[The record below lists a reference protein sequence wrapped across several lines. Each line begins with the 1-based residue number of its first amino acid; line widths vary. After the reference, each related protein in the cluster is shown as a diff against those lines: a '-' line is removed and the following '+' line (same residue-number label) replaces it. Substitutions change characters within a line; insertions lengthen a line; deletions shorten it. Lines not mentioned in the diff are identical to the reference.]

1 MALGKR
7 KPKQNF
13 LWVDARHLQ
22 AHPAHPFYRRLNE
35 ILERAQFDRYV
46 ERLCRKYYAP
56 VMGRPSIA
64 PGVYFRCFLVGY
76 FEGIDSERG
85 IAYRIAD
92 SLSLREFLGL
102 SLEEPTPDHS
112 TLSKTRRR
120 LSLGTH
126 KAVFRWVLRLLA
138 REGLL
143 SGKNL
148 GVDAT
153 TLEANAAMKTIVR
166 RDNGASYDEYVAQLM
181 ANEGVEEPTPVE
193 RRRWD
198 RRRKKSLSNREW
210 VNPHDPEAR
219 ITKLK
224 DGRTHLAY
232 KAEHAVDLDTGAV
245 VALTVQPA
253 DRGDPQSLRVTVAEA
268 GSVVTGMASQ
278 AAEADAVGPV
288 KRVSEVGVERVVA
301 DKGYHS
307 KPVLEELAEVGVRT
321 LIAEPERQRQCRA
334 GQRAPRAAVYANRR
348 RLKTPTGKALM
359 RRRGVLIERTFAHL
373 YDTGGLRRVH
383 LRGKDNL
390 AKRLLIHAAA
400 FNLSLILRQLLGVG
414 TARQAADL
422 LAALCFCVLRLMQA
436 ASHGPLVCPPRRFT
450 ARSPHPPRYRHLS
463 QRRQD
468 LPLSTGC

>member
-7 KPKQNF
+7 KPKQAS
-13 LWVDARHLQ
+13 LWADARHRQ

-56 VMGRPSIA
+56 TLGRPSIA

-76 FEGIDSERG
+76 FEGIGSERG

-102 SLEEPTPDHS
+102 SREEPMPDHS
-112 TLSKTRRR
+112 RRSKTRRR

-126 KAVFRWVLRLLA
+126 KAVFRWVLKLLV

-153 TLEANAAMKTIVR
+153 TLEANAALKAIVR
-166 RDNGASYDEYVAQLM
+166 RDHGASYDEYVAQRM
-181 ANEGVEEPTPVE
+181 ANEGLEEPTAAQ
-193 RRRWD
+193 RQRWD
-198 RRRKKSLSNREW
+198 RRRKKRLSNREW

-224 DGRTHLAY
+224 DGRAHLAY
-232 KAEHAVDLDTGAV
+232 QAEHAVDL
-245 VALTVQPA
+245 
-253 DRGDPQSLRVTVAEA
+253 
-268 GSVVTGMASQ
+268 
-278 AAEADAVGPV
+278 
-288 KRVSEVGVERVVA
+288 
-301 DKGYHS
+301 
-307 KPVLEELAEVGVRT
+307 
-321 LIAEPERQRQCRA
+321 
-334 GQRAPRAAVYANRR
+334 
-348 RLKTPTGKALM
+348 
-359 RRRGVLIERTFAHL
+359 
-373 YDTGGLRRVH
+373 DTGGLRRVH
-383 LRGKDNL
+383 LRGKDNI

-400 FNLSLILRQLLGVG
+400 FHLSLILRQLLGVG

-422 LAALCFCVLRLMQA
+422 LAALCFCILRLIDTA
-436 ASHGPLVCPPRRFT
+436 NRGPLVVGTPCPTARTAHPRRCHHQ
-450 ARSPHPPRYRHLS
+450 SPRRH
-463 QRRQD
+463 D
-468 LPLSTGC
+468 LALSTG